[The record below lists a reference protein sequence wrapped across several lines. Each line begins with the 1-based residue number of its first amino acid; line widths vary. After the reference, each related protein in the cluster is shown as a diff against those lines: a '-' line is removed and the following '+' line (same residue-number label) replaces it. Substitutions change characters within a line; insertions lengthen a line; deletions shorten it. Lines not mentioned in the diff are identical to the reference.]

1 MKEGI
6 SYIAL
11 KNISKIIKT
20 TEEEIKEIF
29 DNSSLIEPIN
39 SDLVLSKRN
48 MAYNKIKAEIK
59 NFKKEIKKKK
69 AEEEWNGK
77 RV

>member
-20 TEEEIKEIF
+20 TEEEMKEIF

-69 AEEEWNGK
+69 AVEE
-77 RV
+77 

>member
-1 MKEGI
+1 LKEGI

-20 TEEEIKEIF
+20 TEEEVKEIF

-69 AEEEWNGK
+69 TEEE
-77 RV
+77 

>member
-69 AEEEWNGK
+69 TEEEWNGK

>member
-6 SYIAL
+6 SYITL

-39 SDLVLSKRN
+39 SDLVLSERN

-69 AEEEWNGK
+69 AEEE
-77 RV
+77 

>member
-48 MAYNKIKAEIK
+48 MAYNKIKDEIK

-69 AEEEWNGK
+69 AEEE
-77 RV
+77 

>member
-1 MKEGI
+1 LKEGI

-29 DNSSLIEPIN
+29 DNYSLI
-39 SDLVLSKRN
+39 
-48 MAYNKIKAEIK
+48 
-59 NFKKEIKKKK
+59 
-69 AEEEWNGK
+69 
-77 RV
+77 

>member
-48 MAYNKIKAEIK
+48 MAYNKIKVEIK

-69 AEEEWNGK
+69 AEEE
-77 RV
+77 

>member
-1 MKEGI
+1 
-6 SYIAL
+6 
-11 KNISKIIKT
+11 
-20 TEEEIKEIF
+20 
-29 DNSSLIEPIN
+29 
-39 SDLVLSKRN
+39 

>member
-48 MAYNKIKAEIK
+48 MAYNKIKTEIK

-69 AEEEWNGK
+69 AEEE
-77 RV
+77 